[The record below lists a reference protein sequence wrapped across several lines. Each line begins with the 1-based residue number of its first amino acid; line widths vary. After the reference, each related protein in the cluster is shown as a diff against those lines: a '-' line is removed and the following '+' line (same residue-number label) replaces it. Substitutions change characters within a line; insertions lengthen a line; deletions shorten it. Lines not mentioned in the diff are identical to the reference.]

1 MKLGGVAGAVFC
13 LGLVSVHAGP
23 AAAQAPVPGAS
34 EQLEDCLN
42 HVIDNEHGS
51 RWPAVTICYEDELSA
66 QDRRLEEAYQA
77 LAAAAQRLGPRALEE
92 MASSRRQWEAYRDG
106 WCAFEQE
113 RFIKPN
119 ADVALLSCR
128 VEVTKAQL
136 ARVAEEVSVLR

>member
-1 MKLGGVAGAVFC
+1 MRLKGVAIAVC
-13 LGLVSVHAGP
+13 GLMGLGLCAGP

-34 EQLEDCLN
+34 PQLEDCLD

-51 RWPAVTICYEDELSA
+51 RWPAVLICYEDEFSA
-66 QDRRLEEAYQA
+66 QDRRLQEAYQA
-77 LAAAAQRLGPRALEE
+77 LQTAAQRLGPRALEE
-92 MASSRRQWEAYRDG
+92 MAAGRRQWEGYRDG
-106 WCAFEQE
+106 WCAFEHE

-136 ARVAEEVSVLR
+136 ARVSEEVSVLR